1 MKITNQTIIDTARRQ
16 READMNGLSP
26 RPWRRQHRR
35 PAVPAWLVAL
45 PAAAVAGF
53 LFGLS
58 VRQPDGDATP
68 LTAKADTIY
77 ITREVPVA
85 QRPDTVVRYVERP
98 RRASRQVASRQAEP
112 PATGRSVAEDNI
124 DYSMLVMR

>member
-1 MKITNQTIIDTARRQ
+1 MKIDNQTIIATARRQ

-35 PAVPAWLVAL
+35 LAVPAWLVAL

-58 VRQPDGDATP
+58 VRQPDGDATQ

-124 DYSMLVMR
+124 DYSLLVMR

>member
-1 MKITNQTIIDTARRQ
+1 MKIDNQTIIDTARRQ

-35 PAVPAWLVAL
+35 LAVPAWLVAL

-58 VRQPDGDATP
+58 VRHPDGDATP

>member
-1 MKITNQTIIDTARRQ
+1 MKIDNQTIIDTARRQ

-35 PAVPAWLVAL
+35 LTVPAWLVAL

-68 LTAKADTIY
+68 LTAKVDTIY

-85 QRPDTVVRYVERP
+85 QPPDTVVRYVERP

>member
-1 MKITNQTIIDTARRQ
+1 MKIDNQTNIDTARRQ

-35 PAVPAWLVAL
+35 LAVPAWLVAL

>member
-1 MKITNQTIIDTARRQ
+1 MKRALTVI
-16 READMNGLSP
+16 
-26 RPWRRQHRR
+26 
-35 PAVPAWLVAL
+35 LVVL
-45 PAAAVAGF
+45 LAVACG
-53 LFGLS
+53 G
-58 VRQPDGDATP
+58 RRGRGADGGQADSLATETPEAPSADAGAKNQR
-68 LTAKADTIY
+68 TAKADTIY

-98 RRASRQVASRQAEP
+98 RRASRQVASRQTEP

>member
-1 MKITNQTIIDTARRQ
+1 MKIDNQTIIATARRQ

-35 PAVPAWLVAL
+35 LAVPAWLVAL

-58 VRQPDGDATP
+58 VRQPDGDATQ